1 MIVLPL
7 YLRASISMFMRALM
21 CACARVCFR
30 ACVRACASPDPGL
43 TCSNDDICS
52 CTRRQNA
59 SAHDDSESKRRA
71 SSGKAGMASRQN
83 EDGLQGREHTGG
95 GTPRGRK
102 VAKASWETGLED
114 DEDVCTR
121 KKVYDRLYH
130 QGVVKVKR
138 QQHLQV
144 HHSCVCCRCS
154 ATTKCS
160 CGKGARAFY
169 LLAMTALLLHDVHDI
184 MGVMCRVSVSK

>member
-1 MIVLPL
+1 MRLCVRVL
-7 YLRASISMFMRALM
+7 S
-21 CACARVCFR
+21 
-30 ACVRACASPDPGL
+30 CVRAFVRVPVQVL
-43 TCSNDDICS
+43 TCSNTNICW

-83 EDGLQGREHTGG
+83 EDGLQGCEHTGG
-95 GTPRGRK
+95 ATPMGRK

-114 DEDVCTR
+114 DEDVCKR

-144 HHSCVCCRCS
+144 HHNCACRRYF
-154 ATTKCS
+154 ATTKCNFAWKERVLLI
-160 CGKGARAFY
+160 CRWQFY
-169 LLAMTALLLHDVHDI
+169 CT
-184 MGVMCRVSVSK
+184 MCMIS